1 MLTTIELPEEVIH
14 FELPEAVQS
23 RLQFLLDK
31 QDQGEELSLLY
42 NPRKELWRDHFQ
54 WDGVRLVGITTVG
67 RATIAAL
74 VMNRP
79 AALLIR
85 EEESYRGRHP
95 YP

>member
-31 QDQGEELSLLY
+31 QDEGEEMSLLY

-54 WDGVRLVGITTVG
+54 WDGVRHDGWSSNDRRTRDESRRRTTY
-67 RATIAAL
+67 
-74 VMNRP
+74 
-79 AALLIR
+79 
-85 EEESYRGRHP
+85 S
-95 YP
+95 